1 MQISKCQKCQN
12 LIGPELQCSQVSYF
26 LQKASDTTNSGG
38 PILHGLFR
46 SLEHTRLTA
55 IKSAFGLDIIQSTP
69 LCQNKFGP
77 RKSSLHPL
85 LFETQILFS
94 FKILLFLDS
103 YLLDIYKIKNIKQQ
117 NDTYLS
123 FKSQNNYGLRAADLQ
138 MTGQVTTRR
147 YDNIHRC
154 GADIGQMTIQV
165 NLTEKINSGGNG
177 NAFFGFIWFLNTS

>member
-1 MQISKCQKCQN
+1 MN
-12 LIGPELQCSQVSYF
+12 IGEGQFSL
-26 LQKASDTTNSGG
+26 ATWNSTFNWTRTAMSLKFPTFSRRFRTLLSLGG
-38 PILHGLFR
+38 PILYGLVG
-46 SLEHTRLTA
+46 SLGHARLTA
-55 IKSAFGLDIIQSTP
+55 IKSAFGLDIIKSTL

-123 FKSQNNYGLRAADLQ
+123 FKSQNNFGLQAADVW
-138 MTGQVTTRR
+138 QV
-147 YDNIHRC
+147 
-154 GADIGQMTIQV
+154 
-165 NLTEKINSGGNG
+165 K
-177 NAFFGFIWFLNTS
+177 